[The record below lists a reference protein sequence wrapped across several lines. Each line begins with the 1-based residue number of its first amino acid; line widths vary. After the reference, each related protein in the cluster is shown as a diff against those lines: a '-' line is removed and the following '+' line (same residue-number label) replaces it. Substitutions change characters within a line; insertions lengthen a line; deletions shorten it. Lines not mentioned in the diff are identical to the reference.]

1 MVHKTHDQVWD
12 VFLMSSRDG
21 FHWNWVDRDMPFLYR
36 GEVGS
41 YDAGYLMPSGP
52 ILHNGQIW
60 IYYSGF
66 SGAHSANPTI
76 LGERCVMTINLVTTP
91 GDRWAGLLAGPNQE
105 RIITRQIIFQGSK
118 LLIDVDASVPQS
130 VPKDVMNFDEYEVR
144 ASLTDQSGGRIEGFS
159 FDRSTQILESGK
171 HEMKWEGADLSQL
184 GGKPVRIH
192 LEIRSACLYSIQFV

>member
-60 IYYSGF
+60 IYYTGF
-66 SGAHSANPTI
+66 SGAHSANPTR
-76 LGERCVMTINLVTTP
+76 LGERCVMTINLATIP
-91 GDRWAGLLAGPNQE
+91 EDRWAGLLAGPNQG
-105 RIITRQIIFQGSK
+105 RIITRPIIFKGSK

-130 VPKDVMNFDEYEVR
+130 VPKDVMNFDECEVR
-144 ASLTDQSGGRIEGFS
+144 ASLTDQSGGRIKGFS
-159 FDRSTQILESGK
+159 FDPATQILESGK

-184 GGKPVRIH
+184 EGKPVRIH